1 MADDRAAR
9 NPARCD
15 AFAPPGRQPARVFF
29 CEPFIR
35 TLGNP
40 DVESRLLLRVLT
52 APATFRF
59 MAAEMTPMMKQY
71 HAMRQTLP
79 ADVLLLFR
87 LGDFYEMFFE
97 DAQTA
102 ADILRLTLTKRNG
115 IPMAGVPFHA
125 APGYVRRLVKAGKRV
140 AIAEQTSE
148 PIAGKLT
155 TREISQVIS
164 AGTVSD
170 MAMLDDDRPLY
181 LAAVF
186 AEGKTLGLAYADHTT
201 GLFRLAEFTDARA
214 LEDELASLGPAE
226 VLFSAEQ
233 AVTFGRLPAAQVH
246 DSYAFLY
253 DQAVFTLR
261 EHFKVQSLDG
271 FGCTSMTAAV
281 GAAGA
286 ILHYLK
292 HSLQR
297 TVSHLRRLQPYQTSS
312 FVILDSAAQQ
322 HLDLVH
328 SRAGKTST
336 LLGALDRTSTPM
348 GARSLRDWILRPLRD
363 LDTLRARQDVIA
375 TLIQRPSLLGA
386 LRDQLKGVKDIERT
400 AGRLSQGS
408 GNGRDLQALGAS
420 LKILP
425 DLRTSLASV
434 ISEDRVDRVDGAPP
448 DPSASAPASTSGLAA
463 ALLAEVAD
471 FSELAAA
478 IDRAIIDEPPATIKE
493 GGFIRDGYHQELDE
507 LRNASGQGKEWIAQ
521 LQTREMEATG
531 IKSLKIR
538 YNGVFGY
545 FIEISKANAEKAP
558 PHYHRKQTMVN
569 AERFITP
576 ELKQIED
583 KILGAEERAKK
594 LEMELFHEL
603 RAGITER
610 LDDLQ
615 TTAAAVG
622 TLDVLAAMSETARL
636 FNYCRPLLNESRALY
651 IKDGRHPVL
660 DQVAGGERFVPN
672 DVALEPEQ
680 ARLHIITGP
689 NMAGKSTYIR
699 QVALLTLM
707 AQTGSFIPAAS
718 AEIGLVD
725 RIFTRVGASDD
736 LSRGQ
741 STFMVEMNETA
752 MIVNNAT
759 PRSLIIL
766 DEIGRGTSTFDGL
779 SLAWSIAEY
788 LHDIIGARALFA
800 THYHELTA
808 LAKSRAG
815 VKNYNVAV
823 REWNDQVIFLRKII
837 AGAADKSYG
846 IHVARLA
853 GLPDEIIT
861 RARVILAHLESNAAS
876 PEDGADQTAARVT
889 RRPSRARP
897 VATDASGDAA
907 EVLPTPAAAQM
918 TLF

>member
-1 MADDRAAR
+1 
-9 NPARCD
+9 
-15 AFAPPGRQPARVFF
+15 
-29 CEPFIR
+29 
-35 TLGNP
+35 
-40 DVESRLLLRVLT
+40 
-52 APATFRF
+52 
-59 MAAEMTPMMKQY
+59 MAAELTPMMKQY

-97 DAQTA
+97 DAKVA
-102 ADILRLTLTKRNG
+102 AEILKLTLTRRNG

-125 APGYVRRLVKAGKRV
+125 APGYVRRLVKSGKRV

-148 PIAGKLT
+148 PVAGKLT

-164 AGTVSD
+164 AGTVDD
-170 MAMLDDDRPLY
+170 MAMLEADRPLY
-181 LAAVF
+181 LASVF
-186 AEGKTLGLAYADHTT
+186 EEDGRMGLAYVDHTT
-201 GLFRLAEFTDARA
+201 GVFRLAEFADARA
-214 LEDELASLGPAE
+214 LEDELLSIGAAE

-233 AVTFGRLPAAQVH
+233 AAAFSRLPGAQMH
-246 DSYAFLY
+246 DGYAFLY
-253 DQAVFTLR
+253 DQAFFLLR
-261 EHFKVQSLDG
+261 DHFKVQSLDG
-271 FGCTSMTAAV
+271 FGCAGMRAAV

-292 HSLQR
+292 HALQR
-297 TVSHLRRLQPYQTSS
+297 TVGHLRRLQPYQTGS

-322 HLDLVH
+322 HLDLVQ
-328 SRAGKTST
+328 SRAGKEAT
-336 LLGALDRTSTPM
+336 LLGALDRTVTPM
-348 GARSLRDWILRPLRD
+348 GARALRDWILRPLRD
-363 LDTLRARQDVIA
+363 LGALIDRQDFIA
-375 TLIQRPSLLGA
+375 ALLDRPSLLTDV
-386 LRDQLKGVKDIERT
+386 RDQLRRVRDIERT
-400 AGRLSQGS
+400 AGRLSQGG
-408 GNGRDLQALGAS
+408 GNGRDMQALAESLNALPGLRESRAPLTTGAS
-420 LKILP
+420 GAPILA
-425 DLRTSLASV
+425 LAS
-434 ISEDRVDRVDGAPP
+434 
-448 DPSASAPASTSGLAA
+448 
-463 ALLAEVAD
+463 ALVSRLAD

-478 IDRAIIDEPPATIKE
+478 VGRAIIDEPPATVKD
-493 GGFIRDGYHQELDE
+493 GGFIRDGYHEVLDE
-507 LRNASGQGKEWIAQ
+507 LRAAAGQGKEWIAE
-521 LQTREMEATG
+521 LQTREVEATG
-531 IKSLKIR
+531 IKSLKVR
-538 YNGVFGY
+538 YNSVFGY

-594 LEMELFHEL
+594 LEVDLFHEL
-603 RAGITER
+603 RAQVGAQ
-610 LDDLQ
+610 LDLLQ
-615 TTAAAVG
+615 LAAESVAS
-622 TLDVLAAMSETARL
+622 LDVIASLAETARL
-636 FNYCRPLLNESRALY
+636 YNYCRPLLNQSRTLY

-672 DVALEPEQ
+672 DAALEPERS
-680 ARLHIITGP
+680 RLHVITGP

-707 AQTGSFIPAAS
+707 AHLGSFLPAAS

-752 MIVNNAT
+752 LIVNNAT
-759 PRSLIIL
+759 ADSLIIL

-779 SLAWSIAEY
+779 SLAWSIAEH
-788 LHDIIGARALFA
+788 LHDVIGARALFA

-808 LAKSRAG
+808 LAKSRPG
-815 VKNYNVAV
+815 VQNFNVAV

-853 GLPDEIIT
+853 GLPDDIIN
-861 RARVILAHLESNAAS
+861 RAKVILAHLESNAAS
-876 PEDGADQTAARVT
+876 PEAGEERGTASATTAKGGR
-889 RRPSRARP
+889 RAKARPSA
-897 VATDASGDAA
+897 ASGED
-907 EVLPTPAAAQM
+907 VLPVSAPAQL

>member
-1 MADDRAAR
+1 
-9 NPARCD
+9 
-15 AFAPPGRQPARVFF
+15 
-29 CEPFIR
+29 
-35 TLGNP
+35 
-40 DVESRLLLRVLT
+40 
-52 APATFRF
+52 
-59 MAAEMTPMMKQY
+59 MAAELTPMMKQY

-97 DAQTA
+97 DAKTA

-115 IPMAGVPFHA
+115 IPMAGVPHHA

-148 PIAGKLT
+148 PVAGKIT

-164 AGTVSD
+164 AGTVND
-170 MAMLDDDRPLY
+170 LAMLEADRPLY

-186 AEGKTLGLAYADHTT
+186 AEGKKLGLAYVDHTT
-201 GLFRLAEFTDARA
+201 GVFRLTEFTEPRA
-214 LEDELASLGPAE
+214 LEDELASIGAAE
-226 VLFSAEQ
+226 LLFSAEQ
-233 AVTFGRLPAAQVH
+233 ADQFGRLPAAQVH
-246 DSYAFLY
+246 DGYAFLY
-253 DQAVFTLR
+253 DQAMFTLR

-271 FGCTSMTAAV
+271 FGCVGMRAAV

-286 ILHYLK
+286 ILHYLR

-297 TVSHLRRLQPYQTSS
+297 PVDHLRRLQPYQTGS

-322 HLDLVH
+322 HLDLVQ
-328 SRAGKTST
+328 SRAGKPGS
-336 LLGALDRTSTPM
+336 LLGALDRTQTPM
-348 GARSLRDWILRPLRD
+348 GARALRDWIVRPLRE
-363 LDTLRARQDVIA
+363 LGALTARQDLIA
-375 TLIQRPSLLGA
+375 TLIEHPSLLGA
-386 LRDQLKGVKDIERT
+386 LRDQLKQVKDIERT
-400 AGRLSQGS
+400 AGRLSQGG

-420 LKILP
+420 LKALP
-425 DLRTSLASV
+425 RLRESLSQAAAGGAGGLEPGTS
-434 ISEDRVDRVDGAPP
+434 GAAG
-448 DPSASAPASTSGLAA
+448 SGGASTLAA
-463 ALLAEVAD
+463 GLLGNLAD
-471 FSELAAA
+471 FGDLADA
-478 IDRAIIDEPPATIKE
+478 IDRAIIDEPPATIKD
-493 GGFIRDGYHQELDE
+493 GGFIRDGYHAVLDE
-507 LRNASGQGKEWIAQ
+507 LRGAAGQGKDWIAQ
-521 LQTREMEATG
+521 LQAREIDATG

-538 YNGVFGY
+538 YNSVFGY

-583 KILGAEERAKK
+583 KILGAEERSKK
-594 LEMELFHEL
+594 LELELFDEL
-603 RAGITER
+603 RGQITAL
-610 LDDLQ
+610 LDALQ
-615 TTAAAVG
+615 LAAEAVATT
-622 TLDVLAAMSETARL
+622 DVLAALAETARL
-636 FNYCRPLLNESRALY
+636 FNYCRPLLNESRTLY

-672 DVALEPEQ
+672 DVALEPVR

-707 AQTGSFIPAAS
+707 AQMGSFIPAAS

-736 LSRGQ
+736 LARGQ

-752 MIVNNAT
+752 LIVNNAT
-759 PRSLIIL
+759 DRSLVIL

-788 LHDIIGARALFA
+788 LHDKICARALFA

-808 LAKSRAG
+808 LAKSRTG
-815 VKNYNVAV
+815 VQNYNVAV

-837 AGAADKSYG
+837 AGSADKSYG

-853 GLPDEIIT
+853 GLPDEIIS

-876 PEDGADQTAARVT
+876 PEADAEQE
-889 RRPSRARP
+889 RARAP
-897 VATDASGDAA
+897 RRSAKPQPAA
-907 EVLPTPAAAQM
+907 EAGGDGLPLSPPAQM